1 MTVAVCMGSSCHV
14 KGSKP
19 VVELLKEKI
28 KENGLE
34 DKVNLTGTICLG
46 QCSSGGVNMKIDDE
60 IVTGITRENFDSF
73 FAEKVLAKL
82 K

>member
-1 MTVAVCMGSSCHV
+1 MTIAVCMGSSCHV

>member
-19 VVELLKEKI
+19 IVELLKEKI

-60 IVTGITRENFDSF
+60 IVTGITRENFDSL
-73 FAEKVLAKL
+73 FADKVLAKL